1 LKAAELIAFEILN
14 PALRS
19 RAGVDTAGQSLLAGK
34 RFRESMERLFSDSPT
49 GSISFPTL
57 SDAMEK
63 ITELEDRI
71 IQLEKLIK
79 GQVK

>member
-1 LKAAELIAFEILN
+1 
-14 PALRS
+14 
-19 RAGVDTAGQSLLAGK
+19 
-34 RFRESMERLFSDSPT
+34 MERLFSDSPT